1 MRRAGFVPLG
11 FIALSLLALGVLPS
25 FMSRR
30 IDAVAVQ
37 IESVL
42 EPARRFGQDLTLLQA
57 RKAAQFEAYLLTGD
71 GGNAQRYLD
80 LENLEQERFEQL
92 QDIVERSELAVRA
105 QITALSAASQ
115 TWHAAHVGEGGP
127 LSDDVGREV
136 YLSVLPADL
145 RRYEAVLRAA
155 AELEAALVA
164 EVTAARREMDEARQ
178 AQARL
183 SIALAVLALGA
194 TLGVGVIGRR
204 VGALGREAEEG
215 RADALRSRR
224 EMGAVLEAS
233 ADGVVG
239 MDLSGR
245 CSSLNRTGS
254 ELLGVPEHDAQG
266 RSVHDLLHG
275 KAPPEEAHAPEAC
288 PLLISLDAGMER
300 EDPESVV
307 WRRDGT
313 SFPADLHLRPL
324 VDGREVRGGVLTIID
339 MTSVREAEDALRQ
352 AVRARDEVVTI
363 VSHDLRNPLGTV
375 MAAADLLAD
384 LPLPPEKRDEQIA
397 IIRRA
402 SSRMSRLIE
411 DLLDVASI
419 EAGVLAVDPEPV
431 PVRPLIEDTAELFR
445 QPAKGAGLVLETTVA
460 EDLPPI
466 LADRG
471 RMEQVL
477 GNLVGNALKFTD
489 VGGRIDLSAVR
500 SEDGVRLSV
509 TDTGRGIDSV
519 GRENL
524 FDRFWR
530 VESSGSRGTGTG
542 LGLTIV
548 HGIVQAHGGRVEVE
562 SAVGVGSAFHVEIP
576 AVPDP
581 EGGGGKG
588 AASGID

>member
-581 EGGGGKG
+581 AGGGGKG